1 MTDRSRA
8 ITLLAIALAVGAAFA
23 LYQPILRNG
32 LLSDDYALLMWARR
46 LELMPRD
53 WGQIRPLPIVAWW
66 LLAQVTSATG
76 TPAALHALNV
86 ALHGVNAALV
96 GVIAARLT
104 TSRGAALAAAAIF
117 LTMPVAVEPV
127 AWSSGVFDVMLA
139 TFGLSLGLV
148 ATARPQLTAAD
159 HAVAL
164 VLAFAMMA
172 AKETGVIAAPLF
184 LLLHW
189 SRWGRVDRSALVV
202 AAAQALLA
210 GSYGLVRELTG
221 RLDHRLAPRLDLGD
235 AGRLLSGVGRALVMP
250 LHREVVLAHP
260 LLAVACTVGVVAVV
274 AAWLVR
280 CRQSPQA
287 MRVAVLAGAGALVC
301 VVPTIRLFGITADLQ
316 GTRYIYLASAWWS
329 IALGSALFEG
339 WQTPAVRIAATV
351 AAVLVVL
358 GAAMTTRAHLEPW
371 IAARHERDRVLLQL
385 ISLPTSCRQVA
396 ATAATDNVD
405 GAYVF
410 RNGLNEALA
419 TLGRS
424 YEWVDDTRATPECR
438 VNLGH

>member
-1 MTDRSRA
+1 M
-8 ITLLAIALAVGAAFA
+8 TLLAMALAIIAAFV
-23 LYQPILRNG
+23 LYQPILRIG

-53 WGQIRPLPIVAWW
+53 WGQIRPLPIAAWW
-66 LLAQVTSATG
+66 LLAQVTPATG

-86 ALHGVNAALV
+86 VLHGVNAMLV

-104 TSRGAALAAAAIF
+104 ISRGAALAAAAIF

-127 AWSSGVFDVMLA
+127 AWGSGVFDVMLA
-139 TFGLSLGLV
+139 TLGLALGIV
-148 ATARPQLTAAD
+148 ATARPQLTTVD

-164 VLAFAMMA
+164 VLTLAMMA
-172 AKETGVIAAPLF
+172 TKETGVIAAPLF

-189 SRWGRVDRSALVV
+189 ARWGRVDRSARVA

-210 GSYGLVRELTG
+210 ATYALARELSG
-221 RLDHRLAPRLDLGD
+221 RLDHRLTPQLDLNGVE
-235 AGRLLSGVGRALVMP
+235 RLLSGIGRAFVVP
-250 LHREVVLAHP
+250 LHRDVVLAHP
-260 LLAVACTVGVVAVV
+260 LLAVVCAVGIVGAL

-280 CRQSPQA
+280 CHRSPNTV
-287 MRVAVLAGAGALVC
+287 RIAVLAAVGALVC
-301 VVPTIRLFGITADLQ
+301 VAPTVRLFGITADLQ

-339 WQTPAVRIAATV
+339 WHTQAARIGAATMG
-351 AAVLVVL
+351 VLVVV
-358 GAAMTTRAHLEPW
+358 GAAITTRAHLEPW
-371 IAARHERDRVLLQL
+371 LDARRERDRVLFQL
-385 ISLPTSCRQVA
+385 IALPPSCRQVA
-396 ATAATDNVD
+396 STAATDNVD

-438 VNLGH
+438 VNLGR